1 MKRTIPSL
9 HFAVLVLFAICVR
22 AEEGGEVQVVPST
35 CSPERTSLT
44 PAFNYDA
51 PQDWGSLKLE
61 YEKCG
66 TGTVQSP
73 VNVLVNYTD
82 NHKHAPTIKQKLSVL
97 QYSPTTHNF
106 KLKCATRF
114 GECSQVKYRGKT
126 YTMDSV
132 HFHSPSENHLN
143 GRSYPLEMHMVHKS
157 GKNLA
162 VVAVLFEIGKTEN
175 KELQHMLDAAGNQHY
190 SVVSLDTLAKAS
202 SAETCTFDGSLTT
215 PPCSEGVQWIMS
227 LSVQSASLKQIGEY
241 RELTG
246 EVANN
251 RPLQKLN
258 GRRFTCYSK
267 KDTTIVM

>member
-1 MKRTIPSL
+1 M
-9 HFAVLVLFAICVR
+9 
-22 AEEGGEVQVVPST
+22 QVVPST
-35 CSPERTSLT
+35 CSSERTSLT

-51 PQDWGSLKLE
+51 PQNWGSLKPE

-73 VNVLVNYTD
+73 INVQVNYTHD
-82 NHKHAPTIKQKLSVL
+82 HRHAPVIAQNLSVL
-97 QYSPTTHNF
+97 QYSPTSHNF

-162 VVAVLFEIGKTEN
+162 VVAVLFEVGRTEN
-175 KELQHMLDAAGNQHY
+175 KELQHMLDAAHGQHY
-190 SVVSLDTLAKAS
+190 SVVDLSSLAKAS

-227 LSVQSASLKQIGEY
+227 LSVQRATVKQIGEY
-241 RELTG
+241 REMTG

-258 GRRFTCYSK
+258 SRRFKCYSK
-267 KDTTIVM
+267 KDTTIFL